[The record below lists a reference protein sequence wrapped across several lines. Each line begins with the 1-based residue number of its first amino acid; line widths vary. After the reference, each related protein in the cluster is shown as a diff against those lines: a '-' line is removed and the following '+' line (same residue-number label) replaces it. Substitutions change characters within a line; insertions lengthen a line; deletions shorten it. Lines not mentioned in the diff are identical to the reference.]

1 MSNLKKQAFAYD
13 VSTIGGYSDQ
23 VGGELLAKALI
34 GGTTASVVNVRTGIK
49 GTQAL
54 NLLDSTPVFQAGN
67 CSLSPSGV
75 TQFTQHSITTC
86 PETLFES
93 LCYKQL
99 FATYQSM
106 LMKAGQTQEEVPF
119 EQMIL
124 DLKKKQ
130 IEQHVEINLW
140 KAVTGSSSNG
150 QGNVTG
156 ACFNGF
162 ATMISTWTGNTYSG
176 SVANS
181 SGTTFTTAA
190 YGTSGNPITEVD
202 NLINVLDANALVR
215 EDLVVFMSHSNF
227 RLYVQALTRA
237 NFFTNY
243 IDKTDITSNMKAI
256 HPNTN
261 IEVIPTLGLNGS
273 NQVVIGPAEYM
284 IYGVDLLSDE
294 TLRAW
299 YSLDFDEIRIRS
311 NFNYGATIATFGTT
325 KYFATNGLGLS

>member
-1 MSNLKKQAFAYD
+1 MSNFKNSQFSYD

-23 VGGELLAKALI
+23 VGGQLLAKALI
-34 GGTTASVVNVRTGIK
+34 GGTTAGIVNVRTGIK

-93 LCYKQL
+93 LCYKAL
-99 FATYQSM
+99 FDTYQSM
-106 LMKAGQTQEEVPF
+106 LMKEGQTQETVPF

-130 IEQHVEINLW
+130 IEQHVESKLW
-140 KAVTGSSSNG
+140 TATTAGG
-150 QGNVTG
+150 D
-156 ACFNGF
+156 CFNGF
-162 ATMISTWTGNTYSG
+162 KLLISQSTGNTFASAIA
-176 SVANS
+176 SS
-181 SGTTFTTAA
+181 SGTTFSSSAA
-190 YGTSGNPITEVD
+190 YGSAGNPITEVD
-202 NLINVLDANALVR
+202 KLINVLDDNALVR
-215 EDLVVFMSHSNF
+215 EDLVVFMSYANF
-227 RLYVQALTRA
+227 RLYVQALTKA

-243 IDKTDITSNMKAI
+243 IGSTDVTSNMQAI

-261 IEVIPTLGLNGS
+261 IKVVPTIGLNGS

-294 TLRAW
+294 TLKAW
-299 YSLDFDEIRIRS
+299 YSVDFDEIRIRS
-311 NFNYGATIATFGTT
+311 NFNFGCTIATFGTT
-325 KYFATNGLGLS
+325 KYFATNGLS

>member
-1 MSNLKKQAFAYD
+1 MSNLKKQAFSYD

-34 GGTTASVVNVRTGIK
+34 GGTTAANVNLRTGIK

-75 TQFTQHSITTC
+75 TQFTQHSIVTC
-86 PETLFES
+86 PKTLFES

-99 FATYQSM
+99 FDTYQSM
-106 LMKAGQTQEEVPF
+106 LMKAGQTQETVPF

-130 IEQHVEINLW
+130 IEQYVETVLW
-140 KAVTGSSSNG
+140 TGTTVGS
-150 QGNVTG
+150 
-156 ACFNGF
+156 ADCFNGF
-162 ATMISTWTGNTYSG
+162 AKMISTSTGNTFSG
-176 SVANS
+176 SCANS
-181 SGTTFTTAA
+181 SGATFSASAA
-190 YGTSGNPITEVD
+190 YGVSGNPITEVD
-202 NLINVLDANALVR
+202 NLINVLDPNALVR
-215 EDLVVFMSHSNF
+215 EDLIVFMSHSYF

-243 IDKTDITSNMKAI
+243 IGGTDITSNMSAI

-261 IEVIPTLGLNGS
+261 IRVFPTLGLANS
-273 NQVVIGPAEYM
+273 SQVTIAPAEYM
-284 IYGVDLLSDE
+284 VVGVDLLSDE
-294 TLRAW
+294 TLKAW
-299 YSLDFDEIRIRS
+299 YSVDFDEIRIRS
-311 NFNYGATIATFGTT
+311 NFNFGATVATFGTT
-325 KYFATNGLGLS
+325 KYMAWNGKP